1 MSQQGDGGQGTK
13 WSVLLI
19 LLIGSFLLSIAF
31 AYVAVVSQN
40 PHASTKPLYGPG
52 DFITSSQ

>member
-1 MSQQGDGGQGTK
+1 MSQRGDGGRGTK

-19 LLIGSFLLSIAF
+19 LLIGSFLISIAF